1 MKKYLAQFKYGNQN
15 MGGGI
20 DQFWLSGELRISP
33 LQQLEFLKSLWNE
46 ELKLSKKTT
55 RTMKKVFTVEN
66 RGGATLYAKT
76 GWGFTDGND
85 IGWYMGVVENEKS
98 TYLFVHSLVSNDS
111 RLEYFGESRKSIA
124 RKILAVKGIY

>member
-1 MKKYLAQFKYGNQN
+1 
-15 MGGGI
+15 
-20 DQFWLSGELRISP
+20 
-33 LQQLEFLKSLWNE
+33 
-46 ELKLSKKTT
+46 
-55 RTMKKVFTVEN
+55 MKKVFVVEKK
-66 RGGATLYAKT
+66 GESTLYAKT

-98 TYLFVHSLVSNDS
+98 TYLFVHALVSNDS